1 MTPTTNTQRQGYNW
15 PMMGE
20 APLDWSE
27 ASRVALALAQVEAAQ
42 ELLAA
47 AAANLCPLIGA
58 ARRWKA
64 VVKAHSVVKGLW
76 YSIDEI
82 RAKLYYD
89 GSFLKY
95 RREKLGEVRP

>member
-1 MTPTTNTQRQGYNW
+1 MSSYNW
-15 PMMGE
+15 PQMGE

-27 ASRVALALAQVEAAQ
+27 ETRMALALAQIECAQ
-42 ELLAA
+42 ELLASA
-47 AAANLCPLIGA
+47 ASNLCPLVGA

-64 VVKAHSVVKGLW
+64 LVKAHSVVKGLW

-82 RAKLYYD
+82 RSKVKYD

-95 RREKLGEVRP
+95 RREKLGGEPRP